1 MSRQWQKKKS
11 DDDQERTGEKKEH
24 DGKVRARPNGF
35 KVRRSNARSP
45 SGYHISPS
53 GGASTG
59 FCLAHA
65 MIEDK
70 TALRSFLLSPHGLM
84 LFPIRRLALVCLAGL
99 ALSGCL
105 GDDSVLSGSASP
117 QAGLSR
123 DPRLLV
129 ATTRLPVGD
138 PPRKPWFSSERSA
151 DLIFA
156 EARLTPPSTSLMG
169 RGSWSIAKVDAV
181 DSRNAAQAFAQAAF
195 GQNLLLYIHGYKE
208 SFETAATS
216 TIDLSEG
223 IKFAGVTGLFTW
235 PSAASTFSYVADRE
249 SAMWSRDA
257 LEDLLTAIAKTPSG
271 GRIHIVAH
279 SMGTLLTLETLRM
292 VRASGGESAMERIG
306 AVVMAAPDI
315 DIDLFARGL
324 ERLGPDARKITVISS
339 TNDRALAVSSR
350 LAGGIVRAGAADRER
365 LEALGV
371 RVADASEFGGG
382 IINHDLF
389 LSNPEVQQVVKRA
402 IERER

>member
-1 MSRQWQKKKS
+1 MR
-11 DDDQERTGEKKEH
+11 
-24 DGKVRARPNGF
+24 F
-35 KVRRSNARSP
+35 
-45 SGYHISPS
+45 
-53 GGASTG
+53 
-59 FCLAHA
+59 
-65 MIEDK
+65 
-70 TALRSFLLSPHGLM
+70 SFS
-84 LFPIRRLALVCLAGL
+84 RLAIVCLAGF
-99 ALSGCL
+99 ALSGCV
-105 GDDSVLSGSASP
+105 GEDSALVSPASFKI
-117 QAGLSR
+117 GLEK
-123 DPRLLV
+123 DPKLLV

-151 DLIFA
+151 DMIFA
-156 EARLTPPSTSLMG
+156 EARLTPPSDSLLSRVTASDWG
-169 RGSWSIAKVDAV
+169 IAKVENV
-181 DSRNAAQAFAQAAF
+181 ERSNAAQAFAQAAF
-195 GQNLLLYIHGYKE
+195 GRDLLLYIHGYKE

-216 TIDLSEG
+216 TVDLSEG

-249 SAMWSRDA
+249 SAMWSRDS
-257 LEDLLTAIAKTPSG
+257 LEDLLAAIAKTPSG

-292 VRASGGESAMERIG
+292 LRASGGESAMERIG

-324 ERLGPDARKITVISS
+324 ERLGSDAKKITVISS

-389 LSNPEVQQVVKRA
+389 LSNKEVQQVVKRA
-402 IERER
+402 IERS

>member
-1 MSRQWQKKKS
+1 MRF
-11 DDDQERTGEKKEH
+11 
-24 DGKVRARPNGF
+24 P
-35 KVRRSNARSP
+35 
-45 SGYHISPS
+45 
-53 GGASTG
+53 
-59 FCLAHA
+59 
-65 MIEDK
+65 
-70 TALRSFLLSPHGLM
+70 LS
-84 LFPIRRLALVCLAGL
+84 RLAIACLAGF
-99 ALSGCL
+99 ALSGCV
-105 GDDSVLSGSASP
+105 GEDSALISPASFKI
-117 QAGLSR
+117 GLEK
-123 DPRLLV
+123 DPKLLV

-138 PPRKPWFSSERSA
+138 PPKKPWFSSERSA
-151 DLIFA
+151 DMIFA
-156 EARLTPPSTSLMG
+156 EARLTPPSGSLLSS
-169 RGSWSIAKVDAV
+169 GSWNIAKVENV
-181 DSRNAAQAFAQAAF
+181 DHSNAAQAFAQAAF
-195 GQNLLLYIHGYKE
+195 GRDLLLYIHGYKE

-216 TIDLSEG
+216 TVDLSEG

-249 SAMWSRDA
+249 SAMWSRDS
-257 LEDLLTAIAKTPSG
+257 LEDLLAAIAKTPSG

-292 VRASGGESAMERIG
+292 LRASGGESAMERIG

-324 ERLGPDARKITVISS
+324 EKLGSDAKKITVISS

-389 LSNPEVQQVVKRA
+389 LSNKEVQQVVKRA
-402 IERER
+402 IERS

>member
-1 MSRQWQKKKS
+1 
-11 DDDQERTGEKKEH
+11 
-24 DGKVRARPNGF
+24 
-35 KVRRSNARSP
+35 
-45 SGYHISPS
+45 
-53 GGASTG
+53 
-59 FCLAHA
+59 
-65 MIEDK
+65 
-70 TALRSFLLSPHGLM
+70 
-84 LFPIRRLALVCLAGL
+84 
-99 ALSGCL
+99 
-105 GDDSVLSGSASP
+105 
-117 QAGLSR
+117 
-123 DPRLLV
+123 LV

-151 DLIFA
+151 DMIFA
-156 EARLTPPSTSLMG
+156 EARLTPPSDSFLG
-169 RGSWSIAKVDAV
+169 SGSWNIAKVENV
-181 DSRNAAQAFAQAAF
+181 DRSNAAQAFAQAAF
-195 GQNLLLYIHGYKE
+195 GRDLLLYIHGYKE
-208 SFETAATS
+208 SFETA
-216 TIDLSEG
+216 

-249 SAMWSRDA
+249 SAMWSRDS
-257 LEDLLTAIAKTPSG
+257 LEDLLAAIAKTPSG

-292 VRASGGESAMERIG
+292 LRASGGESAMERIG
-306 AVVMAAPDI
+306 AVVLAAPDI

-324 ERLGPDARKITVISS
+324 ERLGSDAKKITVISS

-389 LSNPEVQQVVKRA
+389 LSNKEVQQVVKRA
-402 IERER
+402 IERS

>member
-1 MSRQWQKKKS
+1 MLRPVSRIALI
-11 DDDQERTGEKKEH
+11 GL
-24 DGKVRARPNGF
+24 
-35 KVRRSNARSP
+35 
-45 SGYHISPS
+45 
-53 GGASTG
+53 AS
-59 FCLAHA
+59 
-65 MIEDK
+65 
-70 TALRSFLLSPHGLM
+70 
-84 LFPIRRLALVCLAGL
+84 L

-105 GDDSVLSGSASP
+105 GEDTALTSP
-117 QAGLSR
+117 ISSQVGLAR
-123 DPRLLV
+123 DPKLLV

-138 PPRKPWFSSERSA
+138 PPKKPWFSSERSP
-151 DLIFA
+151 DLVFA
-156 EARLTPPSTSLMG
+156 EARLKPPSDSLIG
-169 RGSWSIAKVDAV
+169 NSGWSIAKVENV
-181 DSRNAAQAFAQAAF
+181 DHSNAAQTFAQAAF
-195 GQNLLLYIHGYKE
+195 GHNLLLYIHGYRE

-223 IKFAGVTGLFTW
+223 IKFAGATGLFTW

-292 VRASGGESAMERIG
+292 LRASGGESAMDRIG
-306 AVVMAAPDI
+306 AVVLAAPDI

-324 ERLGPDARKITVISS
+324 ERLGPDAKKITVISS

-350 LAGGIVRAGAADRER
+350 LAGGIIRAGAADRER

-371 RVADASEFGGG
+371 RVADASEFGSG
-382 IINHDLF
+382 IINHDIF
-389 LSNPEVQQVVKRA
+389 LTNKEVQQVIKRA
-402 IERER
+402 IDRS

>member
-1 MSRQWQKKKS
+1 M
-11 DDDQERTGEKKEH
+11 
-24 DGKVRARPNGF
+24 
-35 KVRRSNARSP
+35 
-45 SGYHISPS
+45 
-53 GGASTG
+53 
-59 FCLAHA
+59 L
-65 MIEDK
+65 
-70 TALRSFLLSPHGLM
+70 LR
-84 LFPIRRLALVCLAGL
+84 LFRLALIGLAGL

-105 GDDSVLSGSASP
+105 GDDSALTNPAASP
-117 QAGLSR
+117 RPGLSR
-123 DPRLLV
+123 DPKLLV
-129 ATTRLPVGD
+129 ATTRLPVGE
-138 PPRKPWFSSERSA
+138 PLRKPWFSSQRSP

-156 EARLTPPSTSLMG
+156 EARLTPPSSSLL
-169 RGSWSIAKVDAV
+169 GSGNWSIAAV
-181 DSRNAAQAFAQAAF
+181 ESLDKSSAAHAFAQAAL
-195 GQNLLLYIHGYKE
+195 GRDLLLYVHGYRE
-208 SFETAATS
+208 SFETAAAS
-216 TIDLSEG
+216 TVELSDG
-223 IKFAGVTGLFTW
+223 IRFAGATGLFTW

-257 LEDLLTAIAKTPSG
+257 FEDLLAAMAKTPSG

-279 SMGTLLTLETLRM
+279 SMGTMLTLETLRM
-292 VRASGGESAMERIG
+292 LRGSGGESAMERIG
-306 AVVMAAPDI
+306 AVVLAAPDI

-350 LAGGIVRAGAADRER
+350 LAGGIIRAGAADRER

-402 IERER
+402 IERERG

>member
-1 MSRQWQKKKS
+1 M
-11 DDDQERTGEKKEH
+11 
-24 DGKVRARPNGF
+24 P
-35 KVRRSNARSP
+35 SP
-45 SGYHISPS
+45 IP
-53 GGASTG
+53 
-59 FCLAHA
+59 
-65 MIEDK
+65 
-70 TALRSFLLSPHGLM
+70 
-84 LFPIRRLALVCLAGL
+84 RLALACLAGL

-105 GDDSVLSGSASP
+105 GDDSVLTSPTSP

-123 DPRLLV
+123 DPKLLV

-138 PPRKPWFSSERSA
+138 PPAKPWFSSERSA

-156 EARLTPPSTSLMG
+156 EARLTPPSSSLMG

-181 DSRNAAQAFAQAAF
+181 DKSNAAQAFAQAAF
-195 GQNLLLYIHGYKE
+195 GHNLLLYIHGYKE

-257 LEDLLTAIAKTPSG
+257 LEDLLAAIAKTPSG

-292 VRASGGESAMERIG
+292 LRASGGENAMERIG

-324 ERLGPDARKITVISS
+324 EKLGPDAKKITVISS

-350 LAGGIVRAGAADRER
+350 LAGGIVRAGAADRDR

-402 IERER
+402 IERS

>member
-1 MSRQWQKKKS
+1 MTFPVSSQI
-11 DDDQERTGEKKEH
+11 
-24 DGKVRARPNGF
+24 P
-35 KVRRSNARSP
+35 
-45 SGYHISPS
+45 
-53 GGASTG
+53 
-59 FCLAHA
+59 
-65 MIEDK
+65 
-70 TALRSFLLSPHGLM
+70 GLM
-84 LFPIRRLALVCLAGL
+84 RFSFSRLAIIGLAGI
-99 ALSGCL
+99 ALSGCV
-105 GDDSVLSGSASP
+105 GDDSTLVSPASFKI
-117 QAGLSR
+117 GLSK
-123 DPRLLV
+123 DPKLLV

-151 DLIFA
+151 DMIFA
-156 EARLTPPSTSLMG
+156 EARLTPPSDSFLG
-169 RGSWSIAKVDAV
+169 SGSWNIAKVENV
-181 DSRNAAQAFAQAAF
+181 DRSNAAQAFAQAAF
-195 GQNLLLYIHGYKE
+195 GRDLLLYIHGYKE

-216 TIDLSEG
+216 TVDLSEG

-249 SAMWSRDA
+249 SAMWSRDS

-292 VRASGGESAMERIG
+292 LRASGGESAMERIG
-306 AVVMAAPDI
+306 AVVLAAPDI

-324 ERLGPDARKITVISS
+324 ERLGSDAKKITVISS

-389 LSNPEVQQVVKRA
+389 LSNKEVQQVVKRA
-402 IERER
+402 IERS

>member
-1 MSRQWQKKKS
+1 MVPPGLR
-11 DDDQERTGEKKEH
+11 
-24 DGKVRARPNGF
+24 
-35 KVRRSNARSP
+35 
-45 SGYHISPS
+45 
-53 GGASTG
+53 
-59 FCLAHA
+59 LAPA
-65 MIEDK
+65 MIGSN
-70 TALRSFLLSPHGLM
+70 TALPPLCLLSTLRPHA
-84 LFPIRRLALVCLAGL
+84 FPVPRLALVCLASL

-105 GDDSVLSGSASP
+105 GEDSALVSP
-117 QAGLSR
+117 VSSQVGLAR
-123 DPRLLV
+123 DPKLLV

-138 PPRKPWFSSERSA
+138 PLRKPWFSSERSP

-156 EARLTPPSTSLMG
+156 EARLTPPADSLIGRGGLEHRQGRERGPRATRRRPSRRRPSATTCCSTSTAT
-169 RGSWSIAKVDAV
+169 RKASRPRRPRPSTSPRASGS
-181 DSRNAAQAFAQAAF
+181 R
-195 GQNLLLYIHGYKE
+195 
-208 SFETAATS
+208 
-216 TIDLSEG
+216 
-223 IKFAGVTGLFTW
+223 GVTGLFTW

-292 VRASGGESAMERIG
+292 LRASGGENAMERIG
-306 AVVMAAPDI
+306 AVVLAAPDI

-324 ERLGPDARKITVISS
+324 ERLGPDAKKITVISS

-350 LAGGIVRAGAADRER
+350 LAGGIIRAGAADRER
-365 LEALGV
+365 LESLGV

-389 LSNPEVQQVVKRA
+389 LSNKEVQQVVKRA
-402 IERER
+402 IERS

>member
-1 MSRQWQKKKS
+1 M
-11 DDDQERTGEKKEH
+11 
-24 DGKVRARPNGF
+24 PL
-35 KVRRSNARSP
+35 P
-45 SGYHISPS
+45 IS
-53 GGASTG
+53 
-59 FCLAHA
+59 
-65 MIEDK
+65 
-70 TALRSFLLSPHGLM
+70 
-84 LFPIRRLALVCLAGL
+84 RLALVCLASL

-105 GDDSVLSGSASP
+105 GEESALTSP
-117 QAGLSR
+117 VSSQVGLAR
-123 DPRLLV
+123 DPKLLV

-138 PPRKPWFSSERSA
+138 PPKKPWFSSERSA
-151 DLIFA
+151 DLVFA
-156 EARLTPPSTSLMG
+156 EARLKPPSDSLLGTSG
-169 RGSWSIAKVDAV
+169 WSIAKVDSV
-181 DSRNAAQAFAQAAF
+181 DHSNAAQAFAQAAF

-223 IKFAGVTGLFTW
+223 IKFGGVTGLFTW

-292 VRASGGESAMERIG
+292 LRASGGENAMERIG
-306 AVVMAAPDI
+306 AVVLAAPDI

-324 ERLGPDARKITVISS
+324 ERLGSDAKKITVISS

-350 LAGGIVRAGAADRER
+350 LAGGIIRAGAADRER
-365 LEALGV
+365 LESLGRARRRRLRVRWRHHQPRSLPDEQGSAAGGEAGDRAVVGDDLSREIALSRYSAACFGPYPS
-371 RVADASEFGGG
+371 RRLRSSIRFTAASAITVPGGKMAEAPA
-382 IINHDLF
+382 
-389 LSNPEVQQVVKRA
+389 S
-402 IERER
+402 

>member
-1 MSRQWQKKKS
+1 MVFRLSR
-11 DDDQERTGEKKEH
+11 
-24 DGKVRARPNGF
+24 F
-35 KVRRSNARSP
+35 
-45 SGYHISPS
+45 
-53 GGASTG
+53 
-59 FCLAHA
+59 
-65 MIEDK
+65 
-70 TALRSFLLSPHGLM
+70 AL
-84 LFPIRRLALVCLAGL
+84 LALASL

-105 GDDSVLSGSASP
+105 GDDSALTSPAASP
-117 QAGLSR
+117 GPGLSR

-129 ATTRLPVGD
+129 ATTRLPVGE
-138 PPRKPWFSSERSA
+138 PLRRPWFGSQRSP

-156 EARLTPPSTSLMG
+156 EARLTPPSSSLL
-169 RGSWSIAKVDAV
+169 GSGNWSIAGVEALDR
-181 DSRNAAQAFAQAAF
+181 SGAAQAFAQAAL
-195 GQNLLLYIHGYKE
+195 GRDLLLYVHGYRE
-208 SFETAATS
+208 SFETAAAS
-216 TIDLSEG
+216 TVELSQG
-223 IKFAGVTGLFTW
+223 IRFPGATGLFTW

-257 LEDLLTAIAKTPSG
+257 FEDLLAAMAKTPSG

-292 VRASGGESAMERIG
+292 LRGSGGESAMERIG
-306 AVVMAAPDI
+306 AVVLAAPDI

-350 LAGGIVRAGAADRER
+350 LAGGIIRAGAADRER

-402 IERER
+402 IERERG

>member
-1 MSRQWQKKKS
+1 MTFPVSSQI
-11 DDDQERTGEKKEH
+11 
-24 DGKVRARPNGF
+24 P
-35 KVRRSNARSP
+35 
-45 SGYHISPS
+45 
-53 GGASTG
+53 
-59 FCLAHA
+59 
-65 MIEDK
+65 
-70 TALRSFLLSPHGLM
+70 GLM
-84 LFPIRRLALVCLAGL
+84 RFSFSRLAIIGLAGI
-99 ALSGCL
+99 ALSGCV
-105 GDDSVLSGSASP
+105 GDDSALVSPASFKI
-117 QAGLSR
+117 GLSK
-123 DPRLLV
+123 DPKLLV

-151 DLIFA
+151 DMIFA
-156 EARLTPPSTSLMG
+156 EARLTPPSDSFLG
-169 RGSWSIAKVDAV
+169 SGSWNIAKVENV
-181 DSRNAAQAFAQAAF
+181 DRSNAAQAFAQAAF
-195 GQNLLLYIHGYKE
+195 GRDLLLYIHGYKE

-216 TIDLSEG
+216 TVDLSEG
-223 IKFAGVTGLFTW
+223 IKFAGVTGLFNW

-249 SAMWSRDA
+249 SAMWSRDS

-292 VRASGGESAMERIG
+292 LRASGGESAMERIG
-306 AVVMAAPDI
+306 AVVLAAPDI

-324 ERLGPDARKITVISS
+324 ERLGSDAKKITVISS

-389 LSNPEVQQVVKRA
+389 LSNKEVQQVVKRA
-402 IERER
+402 IERS

>member
-1 MSRQWQKKKS
+1 MFIP
-11 DDDQERTGEKKEH
+11 
-24 DGKVRARPNGF
+24 A
-35 KVRRSNARSP
+35 
-45 SGYHISPS
+45 
-53 GGASTG
+53 
-59 FCLAHA
+59 
-65 MIEDK
+65 
-70 TALRSFLLSPHGLM
+70 
-84 LFPIRRLALVCLAGL
+84 RRLAVIALASL

-105 GDDSVLSGSASP
+105 GGESILSRTPTSP
-117 QAGLSR
+117 RAGLSN
-123 DPRLLV
+123 DPRLLI
-129 ATTRLPVGD
+129 ATTRLPVSD
-138 PPRKPWFSSERSA
+138 PIKKPWFSAQRSA
-151 DLIFA
+151 EMVFA
-156 EARLTPPSTSLMG
+156 EARLTPPDRSLMG
-169 RGSWSIAKVDAV
+169 RVTSGDWSIASV
-181 DSRNAAQAFAQAAF
+181 DSLDRATAAQSFAQAAL
-195 GQNLLLYIHGYKE
+195 GRDLLLYIHGYRE

-216 TIDLSEG
+216 TIELSEG
-223 IKFAGVTGLFTW
+223 IRFPGATGLFTW
-235 PSAASTFSYVADRE
+235 PSAGSTFSYVSDRE

-257 LEDLLTAIAKTPSG
+257 LEDLLAAIAKSPSG

-292 VRASGGESAMERIG
+292 LRGSGGEGAMSRIG

-324 ERLGPDARKITVISS
+324 ERLGPDAKKITVISS

-365 LEALGV
+365 LESLGV

-402 IERER
+402 IDRAN

>member
-1 MSRQWQKKKS
+1 
-11 DDDQERTGEKKEH
+11 
-24 DGKVRARPNGF
+24 
-35 KVRRSNARSP
+35 
-45 SGYHISPS
+45 
-53 GGASTG
+53 
-59 FCLAHA
+59 
-65 MIEDK
+65 MIP
-70 TALRSFLLSPHGLM
+70 TVS
-84 LFPIRRLALVCLAGL
+84 RLAAVCLASL

-105 GDDSVLSGSASP
+105 GEDSALVSPASSRV
-117 QAGLSR
+117 GLER
-123 DPRLLV
+123 DPKLLV

-138 PPRKPWFSSERSA
+138 PPAKPWFSSERSP

-156 EARLTPPSTSLMG
+156 EARLTPPSDSLLG
-169 RGSWSIAKVDAV
+169 RVTAGGWSIAKVENME
-181 DSRNAAQAFAQAAF
+181 RGNAAQAFAQAAF
-195 GQNLLLYIHGYKE
+195 GRNLLLYIHGYRE

-223 IKFAGVTGLFTW
+223 IRFPGVTGLFTW

-257 LEDLLTAIAKTPSG
+257 LEDLLTAIARTPSG

-292 VRASGGESAMERIG
+292 LRASGGESAMERIG
-306 AVVMAAPDI
+306 AVVLAAPDI

-324 ERLGPDARKITVISS
+324 ERLGPDAKKITVISS

-365 LEALGV
+365 LESLGV

-389 LSNPEVQQVVKRA
+389 LTNKEVQQVIKRA
-402 IERER
+402 IERAQG

>member
-1 MSRQWQKKKS
+1 MRFS
-11 DDDQERTGEKKEH
+11 
-24 DGKVRARPNGF
+24 
-35 KVRRSNARSP
+35 
-45 SGYHISPS
+45 
-53 GGASTG
+53 
-59 FCLAHA
+59 
-65 MIEDK
+65 
-70 TALRSFLLSPHGLM
+70 
-84 LFPIRRLALVCLAGL
+84 LFRLAILCLAGIT
-99 ALSGCL
+99 LSGCV
-105 GDDSVLSGSASP
+105 GEDSALVSPASFKI
-117 QAGLSR
+117 GLEK
-123 DPRLLV
+123 DPKLLV

-138 PPRKPWFSSERSA
+138 PPKKPWFSSERSA
-151 DLIFA
+151 DMIFA
-156 EARLTPPSTSLMG
+156 EARLTPPSGSLLG
-169 RGSWSIAKVDAV
+169 SGSWNIAKVENV
-181 DSRNAAQAFAQAAF
+181 ERGSAAQAFAQAAF
-195 GQNLLLYIHGYKE
+195 GRDLLLYIHGYKE

-216 TIDLSEG
+216 TVDLSEG

-249 SAMWSRDA
+249 SAMWSRDS
-257 LEDLLTAIAKTPSG
+257 LEDLLAAIAKTPSG

-292 VRASGGESAMERIG
+292 LRASGGESAMERIG

-324 ERLGPDARKITVISS
+324 ERLGSDAKKITVISS

-389 LSNPEVQQVVKRA
+389 LSNKEVQQVVKRA
-402 IERER
+402 IERS

>member
-1 MSRQWQKKKS
+1 
-11 DDDQERTGEKKEH
+11 
-24 DGKVRARPNGF
+24 
-35 KVRRSNARSP
+35 
-45 SGYHISPS
+45 
-53 GGASTG
+53 
-59 FCLAHA
+59 
-65 MIEDK
+65 
-70 TALRSFLLSPHGLM
+70 M
-84 LFPIRRLALVCLAGL
+84 LFPVSRLALVCLASL
-99 ALSGCL
+99 ALSGCI
-105 GDDSVLSGSASP
+105 GEDSALTSP
-117 QAGLSR
+117 VSSQVGLAR
-123 DPRLLV
+123 DPKLLV

-138 PPRKPWFSSERSA
+138 PPRKPWFSSERSP
-151 DLIFA
+151 DLVFA
-156 EARLTPPSTSLMG
+156 EARLKPPSDSLIG
-169 RGSWSIAKVDAV
+169 GSGWSIAKVENLDHG
-181 DSRNAAQAFAQAAF
+181 NAAQTFAQAAF
-195 GQNLLLYIHGYKE
+195 GHNLLLYIHGYRE

-292 VRASGGESAMERIG
+292 LRASGGESAMDRIG
-306 AVVMAAPDI
+306 AVVLAAPDI

-324 ERLGPDARKITVISS
+324 ERLGPDAKKITVISS

-350 LAGGIVRAGAADRER
+350 LAGGIVRAGAADRDR

-371 RVADASEFGGG
+371 RVADASEFGSG
-382 IINHDLF
+382 IINHDIF
-389 LSNPEVQQVVKRA
+389 LTNKEVQQVIKRA
-402 IERER
+402 IERAG